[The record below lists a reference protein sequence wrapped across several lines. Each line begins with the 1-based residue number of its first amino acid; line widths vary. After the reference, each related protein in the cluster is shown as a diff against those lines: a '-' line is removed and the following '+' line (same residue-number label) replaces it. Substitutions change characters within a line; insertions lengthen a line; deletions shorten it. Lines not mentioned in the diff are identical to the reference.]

1 MSRLR
6 SVSLSIYSP
15 SSALIWLR
23 TATAS
28 SCVLVCFRWK
38 VPLWEFDRY
47 RDCCVKDISFL
58 ILIWIKSLQ
67 LKSARAGLWQLYNF
81 NEFATEFAIIA
92 VLVEAA
98 VLVDA
103 AKGMV
108 QQD

>member
-1 MSRLR
+1 MSRLS
-6 SVSLSIYSP
+6 SVNLSIYSL
-15 SSALIWLR
+15 SSAFIWLR

-38 VPLWEFDRY
+38 VALWEFDRY

-67 LKSARAGLWQLYNF
+67 LKSALASLWQLYNF
-81 NEFATEFAIIA
+81 NEFFIELAIMA
-92 VLVEAA
+92 VLVKAA
-98 VLVDA
+98 VLVYT